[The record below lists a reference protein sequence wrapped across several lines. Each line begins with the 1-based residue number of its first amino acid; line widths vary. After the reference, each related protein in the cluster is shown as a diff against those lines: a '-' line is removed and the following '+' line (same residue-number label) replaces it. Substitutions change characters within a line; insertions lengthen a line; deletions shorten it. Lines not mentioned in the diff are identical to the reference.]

1 MMRKNIISA
10 LIHEIKINR
19 RILRQFAWIMAV
31 MLGIV
36 IPAIIAWFNDW
47 QIVRAALIVG
57 SVGAVFLAAGIIAPQ
72 WLRPVYIVWMLIALM
87 LGAIVTRIIIA
98 IVFYLL
104 ITPIG
109 WVRRTFSKNDLP
121 GFRPDFRKKTYWIK
135 RDKGKLS
142 GQMKKQY

>member
-1 MMRKNIISA
+1 MRKNIISA
-10 LIHEIKINR
+10 LIQEIKINR
-19 RILRQFAWIMAV
+19 RILRQFAWTMAI
-31 MLGIV
+31 MLGAV

-47 QIVRAALIVG
+47 QIASAALIVA

-72 WLRPVYIVWMLIALM
+72 WLRPVYLVWMLIALM
-87 LGAIVTRIIIA
+87 LGAIVSRIIIA

-109 WVRRTFSKNDLP
+109 WIRRTFSKNDMP
-121 GFRPDFRKKTYWIK
+121 GFRQDSRKKTYWIR
-135 RDKGKLS
+135 RDKGELS